1 MNPIA
6 FEVFG
11 IGIRWYGILIS
22 IALIL
27 GVMLAMKETHRLGLD
42 ENLILDFAILAVPV
56 AILCARIY
64 YVIFNYSY
72 YKGDFMRMI
81 NIRGGGLAI
90 HGAVIG
96 GALAALIFTRYKKI
110 AFWKLADICA
120 PALILGQAIGR
131 WGNFINQEAYGRP
144 TSLPWAIHVNGVG
157 VHPTFLYES
166 LWNLLIFA
174 FLMRRRKQ
182 KKFDGELFAI
192 YMVAYSIGRFF
203 IEGLRIDSLML
214 GGFRMA
220 QVISL
225 GMIALGLGIFFIHR
239 RKDED

>member
-11 IGIRWYGILIS
+11 MGIRWYGILIS

-131 WGNFINQEAYGRP
+131 WGNFINQEEYGRP
-144 TSLPWAIHVNGVG
+144 YV
-157 VHPTFLYES
+157 
-166 LWNLLIFA
+166 
-174 FLMRRRKQ
+174 
-182 KKFDGELFAI
+182 
-192 YMVAYSIGRFF
+192 
-203 IEGLRIDSLML
+203 
-214 GGFRMA
+214 
-220 QVISL
+220 
-225 GMIALGLGIFFIHR
+225 
-239 RKDED
+239 